1 MLNKAKT
8 LKGYTLESLD
18 GAIGKVKEF
27 YFDDQH
33 WAIRYLIADTGGWLM
48 GRQVLISPYA
58 LGGVNSKK
66 ELLSVQ
72 LTKKQIEDSPSL
84 INDEP
89 VSRQFEEAYYGFYQW
104 PNYWGGP
111 YAWGP
116 FPYIERNPAK
126 WKEAIRGK
134 KSWDPHLRSTQ
145 AVTGYHIHA
154 LDGDIGH
161 VDDFIID
168 DQTWTIRYLVIDT
181 MNWWPGKKI
190 LVSPKWIDRVSWSDS
205 KVVINLRRDTIQKAP
220 EYAEE
225 SPLSR
230 DYENGLYRHYDRQG
244 YWVDDQDAKELKG
257 TLV

>member
-1 MLNKAKT
+1 
-8 LKGYTLESLD
+8 
-18 GAIGKVKEF
+18 
-27 YFDDQH
+27 
-33 WAIRYLIADTGGWLM
+33 
-48 GRQVLISPYA
+48 
-58 LGGVNSKK
+58 
-66 ELLSVQ
+66 
-72 LTKKQIEDSPSL
+72 
-84 INDEP
+84 
-89 VSRQFEEAYYGFYQW
+89 
-104 PNYWGGP
+104 
-111 YAWGP
+111 
-116 FPYIERNPAK
+116 
-126 WKEAIRGK
+126 
-134 KSWDPHLRSTQ
+134 LRSTQ

-205 KVVINLRRDTIQKAP
+205 KVFVNLYRDKIQKSP

-230 DYENGLYRHYDRQG
+230 DYESGLYRHYDRQG

-257 TLV
+257 ALV